1 MLNKKQNDE
10 IKSYLS
16 QIFNNNEE
24 EEKIINSLNENSQY
38 LNKKTM
44 KTFNG
49 LKIRIIDFYIG
60 FFKSAVL
67 SKNYGDDEYFQ
78 EHKETININI
88 LDHLKQIKKYNENND
103 DFSDNED
110 DEDYID
116 FGYFLAIQKLR

>member
-49 LKIRIIDFYIG
+49 LKMRLIDFYIG

-67 SKNYGDDEYFQ
+67 SKNDDEYFQ
-78 EHKETININI
+78 EHKEIINIKMFD
-88 LDHLKQIKKYNENND
+88 LLKDITKYNENND
-103 DFSDNED
+103 DASDNED

-116 FGYFLAIQKLR
+116 FGYFLAIQKLRGY